1 MRAGEVEIVARADE
15 LEHGSVPKIGR
26 EVDNITAGV
35 HSGFRWAGEDG
46 GAEVGGFGA
55 VVADA
60 FLADAPLGGLLVV
73 QEGVHSAELRAD
85 AHRLARGRC
94 DKCFELL
101 PACVRWLQRNLML
114 PQRRWLGTPKR
125 GFGKE
130 NCSAALLR
138 ADAPVPHRL
147 HLTRWPRQGHSKP
160 GTSTRAFWRCS
171 SASHVLTA
179 HATPLLCRNACM
191 SSRHTRTTLC
201 LCAKVDILIDSL
213 SSRIRAHEPLLSSAS
228 DVSPAESGEIIGCG
242 TLLVERKLV
251 HSAGLSGHIE
261 DIATAER
268 ARGRGIASSIVNAL
282 LDECRRRGC
291 YKAILDCTDSNA
303 SFYER
308 LGFKRNELQLRH
320 DLDNA
325 NATNE

>member
-1 MRAGEVEIVARADE
+1 VRAGEVEIVARADE
-15 LEHGSVPKIGR
+15 LEHGRVPKIGR

-60 FLADAPLGGLLVV
+60 LLADTPLGGLLVV
-73 QEGVHSAELRAD
+73 QEGAHSAELRAD

-114 PQRRWLGTPKR
+114 PQRRWPGTPKR

-147 HLTRWPRQGHSKP
+147 HCFDQMASPRPLQAGDEHKGLLEVLQCITRVDC
-160 GTSTRAFWRCS
+160 TRNSPAVQERVHEL
-171 SASHVLTA
+171 ASHQDYLVLV
-179 HATPLLCRNACM
+179 C
-191 SSRHTRTTLC
+191 
-201 LCAKVDILIDSL
+201 
-213 SSRIRAHEPLLSSAS
+213 E
-228 DVSPAESGEIIGCG
+228 G
-242 TLLVERKLV
+242 
-251 HSAGLSGHIE
+251 
-261 DIATAER
+261 
-268 ARGRGIASSIVNAL
+268 
-282 LDECRRRGC
+282 
-291 YKAILDCTDSNA
+291 
-303 SFYER
+303 
-308 LGFKRNELQLRH
+308 
-320 DLDNA
+320 
-325 NATNE
+325 

>member
-1 MRAGEVEIVARADE
+1 
-15 LEHGSVPKIGR
+15 
-26 EVDNITAGV
+26 
-35 HSGFRWAGEDG
+35 
-46 GAEVGGFGA
+46 
-55 VVADA
+55 
-60 FLADAPLGGLLVV
+60 
-73 QEGVHSAELRAD
+73 
-85 AHRLARGRC
+85 
-94 DKCFELL
+94 
-101 PACVRWLQRNLML
+101 
-114 PQRRWLGTPKR
+114 
-125 GFGKE
+125 
-130 NCSAALLR
+130 
-138 ADAPVPHRL
+138 
-147 HLTRWPRQGHSKP
+147 
-160 GTSTRAFWRCS
+160 
-171 SASHVLTA
+171 
-179 HATPLLCRNACM
+179 M

-325 NATNE
+325 NATNK